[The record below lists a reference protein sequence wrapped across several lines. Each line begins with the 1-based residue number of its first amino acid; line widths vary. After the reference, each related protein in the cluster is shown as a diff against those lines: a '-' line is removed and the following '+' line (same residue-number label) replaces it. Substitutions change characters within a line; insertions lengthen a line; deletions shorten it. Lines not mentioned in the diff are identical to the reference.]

1 MYPQNKARLSREV
14 RRISSQIDTAEIN
27 RDPDD
32 FINARRSLVNLVP
45 FVEKICDEDFAQ
57 ALAEMV
63 TFPID
68 FAKTRMQ
75 LHVGKRGA

>member
-63 TFPID
+63 TESM
-68 FAKTRMQ
+68 KVSSTETSMSNS
-75 LHVGKRGA
+75 